1 MLIEG
6 LRIMVV
12 GMGVVFLILL
22 FLVLAVPVSAKI
34 IQILEKQDQTS
45 GKAAQQEAPIA
56 AIIAAAINM
65 FRKK

>member
-12 GMGVVFLILL
+12 GMGVVFLILF
-22 FLVLAVPVSAKI
+22 FLVLAVPISARI
-34 IQILEKQDQTS
+34 IRLLEKPDQTS
-45 GKAAQQEAPIA
+45 GRAAKPEAPIA
-56 AIIAAAINM
+56 AIIAAALNM